1 MHQPSDGIMSTHT
14 FVTQP
19 SLLFCSAALP
29 LAGTK
34 LHWYKLAFTP
44 QHSLLS
50 PSTSKKKGLGKVAR
64 EELAS
69 EVPRSHPWGNWTQK
83 G

>member
-1 MHQPSDGIMSTHT
+1 MDQPSDGLTSTHT

-19 SLLFCSAALP
+19 SLLLCSAALP

-34 LHWYKLAFTP
+34 LHWHKLAVTP
-44 QHSLLS
+44 RHSLLS
-50 PSTSKKKGLGKVAR
+50 PSTSNRKGLGKGLGKVAR

-69 EVPRSHPWGNWTQK
+69 EVPRSHP
-83 G
+83 